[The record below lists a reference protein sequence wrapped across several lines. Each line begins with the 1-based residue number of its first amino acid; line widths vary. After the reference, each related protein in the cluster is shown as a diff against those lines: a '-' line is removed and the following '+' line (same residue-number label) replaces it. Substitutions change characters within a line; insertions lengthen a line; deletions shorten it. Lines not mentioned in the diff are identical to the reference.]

1 MARPKEYKQPVIIN
15 LRLEKKSRN
24 ALRKEAKRCGLSMNR
39 YLIRLIDRT
48 VKRS

>member
-24 ALRKEAKRCGLSMNR
+24 ALRKEAKRCGF